1 LSMGRR
7 RLSRSSSVVLLL
19 LDFWIGLLL
28 MSKVDGGR
36 MLYIFSYERMEIIL
50 KSRSVRFLF
59 VDFSCYVEGLV

>member
-1 LSMGRR
+1 
-7 RLSRSSSVVLLL
+7 VVLLL